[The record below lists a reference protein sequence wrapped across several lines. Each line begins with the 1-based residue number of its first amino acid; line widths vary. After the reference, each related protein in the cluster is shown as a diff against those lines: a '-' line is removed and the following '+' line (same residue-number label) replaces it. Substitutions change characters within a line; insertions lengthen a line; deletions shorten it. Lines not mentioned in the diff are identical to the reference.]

1 MFGTAAV
8 VLSLLVMVMEVPT
21 LHYHH
26 SPETGLYDQ
35 ECPTMRL
42 AASAGSLGVGPQ
54 SLTDLGAAPPAP
66 DTVSGPPISGGPGLA
81 VGPTDPRGPPS
92 SS

>member
-1 MFGTAAV
+1 MFGTAVAA
-8 VLSLLVMVMEVPT
+8 LSLLVMVMEVPT
-21 LHYHH
+21 LHHH
-26 SPETGLYDQ
+26 PGPQTGLYDQ

-42 AASAGSLGVGPQ
+42 AASAGGLGLAPQ

-66 DTVSGPPISGGPGLA
+66 DTVSGPPMSGVPGRA